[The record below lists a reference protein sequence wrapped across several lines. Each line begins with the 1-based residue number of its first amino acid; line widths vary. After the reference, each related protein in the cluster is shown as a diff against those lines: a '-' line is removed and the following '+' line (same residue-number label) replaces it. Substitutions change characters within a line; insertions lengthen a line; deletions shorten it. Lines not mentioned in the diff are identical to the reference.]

1 MQDLQAVATEGQL
14 EVDLA
19 EGPRGVDAVLDHE
32 ARLLLLGEAGG
43 LLLPYGLDGGAQ
55 VLDPLEVKLR
65 FLFGFFFFFLF
76 FFSSFFLRLLLR
88 GSSFDRVPVPDPGV
102 ELDQLE
108 ARGGQARVPRAL
120 ERRGQEGERR
130 GEVGAEAPGGAGG
143 KVFFSF
149 WGEEE
154 EEKETTKKKKEE
166 EMSPYRQ
173 RFLKSLLRQRLERR
187 WRRPRSKVEGGGE
200 SLPSPSTPA
209 VVELLAST
217 AAAAADAIRL
227 PGLSL
232 EGRLHLAHCQR
243 DEDVCSSPVCEGGAA
258 SSEERE
264 ERGTTERQSLASDA
278 FFFSLFSR

>member
-130 GEVGAEAPGGAGG
+130 GEVGAEAPGGA
-143 KVFFSF
+143 
-149 WGEEE
+149 EEE

-264 ERGTTERQSLASDA
+264 TKFGQ
-278 FFFSLFSR
+278 